1 MSFLCKRSKEAEFEL
16 KIQQLESDTAA
27 LREDLTNLFSRLAK
41 ACASIDEKNS
51 QAMDLMFVQ
60 ATTETLEDL
69 TGRLEQL
76 ELAREESV
84 GRQNQV
90 LKSFGRDLQN
100 LASRLDGH
108 DTRSVASKVTTDKLK
123 SSHEVLRGEVEHRI
137 ETLGQILEDTR
148 AVADAARLSQQAE
161 AERCTEELGE
171 LQHAAKAQA
180 AQQEEL
186 QSWHVT
192 LSQQL
197 LELRQQS
204 LSELKLCMQH
214 QQEEAQRREE
224 HVEEQQAAAV
234 SELHRDMEQLRSWI
248 QDEVAQRV
256 DNAEGTVR
264 YFQDHFV
271 RAQELSESTFH
282 RKVTWMVRS
291 VTPRLRHAVKSQ
303 GEVQCFVS
311 PELHFAGQRLVLELQ
326 LPAVEDLEAFL
337 AVHGPPPA
345 APLPGVCAVRI
356 WARPGIRLACLVA
369 LGDSAVSGGRAAE
382 HLFPEPGPV
391 SDELGRVPW
400 QIAHV
405 GEFFQSW
412 DRRTDSLTVSLEV
425 LEMRVPPPER
435 PPWPP
440 TNVIEEASPSANGL
454 HPADELSYTNHLAG
468 EALVQERVSADLRR
482 LWSLGTRRMEWT
494 LEGCSRLLQRAQ
506 PGHFVES
513 PFFACAGLEGLSLR
527 LYPRGAAVE
536 ADSGAA
542 QSSLMLHCEERVSLR
557 GTMSIGSRTKQ
568 FEFVA
573 DDHGDWSGAQ
583 KLGVLERQVDS
594 SDKVLIAVEIAEVDR
609 EEDGV
614 PYCVCLRTRSDNPA
628 PALGMRQVS
637 ATRRRTPQP
646 FELVS
651 RCVSSPS
658 MSRPATAGR
667 LALPRSAGAAIVA
680 RRDGGLGG

>member
-1 MSFLCKRSKEAEFEL
+1 MLTAESLEDDDVQCALVEYVRGIKARKWTLQLGQTYDVGRAGGCVDVEVDHPSLSRKHCTLAITQVDSEL
-16 KIQQLESDTAA
+16 ILVA
-27 LREDLTNLFSRLAK
+27 LDHGSTNGTFINKSRL
-41 ACASIDEKNS
+41 EKGEGVKMPVADVKHIVFGECPNGYKFLVKD
-51 QAMDLMFVQ
+51 QEVDALPAD
-60 ATTETLEDL
+60 
-69 TGRLEQL
+69 G
-76 ELAREESV
+76 EESMP
-84 GRQNQV
+84 
-90 LKSFGRDLQN
+90 
-100 LASRLDGH
+100 
-108 DTRSVASKVTTDKLK
+108 VASK
-123 SSHEVLRGEVEHRI
+123 EVDQREQHVDAWARGPDGGKAPKAPQKRPAPEGGNRKER
-137 ETLGQILEDTR
+137 R
-148 AVADAARLSQQAE
+148 AAMRAKAE
-161 AERCTEELGE
+161 AKADKSKSAWRSAEASALADRVK
-171 LQHAAKAQA
+171 AKHGGAQG
-180 AQQEEL
+180 QNL
-186 QSWHVT
+186 NI
-192 LSQQL
+192 
-197 LELRQQS
+197 ELRQQS

-536 ADSGAA
+536 ADSGEYVEY
-542 QSSLMLHCEERVSLR
+542 LHAVHAFSVKSGGMGIPRVERALLCMWRQWSCQGLTTMVMVISIIIR
-557 GTMSIGSRTKQ
+557 G
-568 FEFVA
+568 
-573 DDHGDWSGAQ
+573 
-583 KLGVLERQVDS
+583 
-594 SDKVLIAVEIAEVDR
+594 
-609 EEDGV
+609 
-614 PYCVCLRTRSDNPA
+614 
-628 PALGMRQVS
+628 
-637 ATRRRTPQP
+637 
-646 FELVS
+646 
-651 RCVSSPS
+651 
-658 MSRPATAGR
+658 
-667 LALPRSAGAAIVA
+667 
-680 RRDGGLGG
+680 RRDW